1 MQEMASD
8 YGVEMVGISKRFGGI
23 HALNGVSFAVRPGE
37 VHALLGEN
45 GAGKSTLMKILSGAY
60 QRDAGEIRVGG
71 KKVEISSPRISRE
84 LGISVIYQE
93 LVLAPHLNVAEN
105 IFLGELRG
113 IVNRRRLRE
122 RSRELMCEVGFDID
136 PDTLVG
142 ALPLAYQQVV
152 EIAKAISHDVRVLV
166 LDEPTAVLAPQDA
179 RRLLEIVRGLARKGV
194 SLIYISHRLEE
205 IFEVADA
212 ITVLKD
218 GRTVG
223 TVSPKEI
230 DVHQLIDM
238 MVGRRVTTLF
248 PQTQRQI
255 AEPVLKVQNLR
266 SDPKVLDASFELR
279 AGEILGVAGLV
290 GSGRTEMARAIFGAD
305 RLQQGSVTLDN
316 QARTIRSPRDGVRA
330 GIGLVPEDRKGQ
342 GVVTSLPI
350 RQNTTMTVLKRL
362 TAWLDVIKR
371 KVERDMVSRLMSRLA
386 VKARDMDA
394 PVDSLSGGN
403 QQKVVLSKWFE
414 AGCRVIILDE
424 PTRGVDVG
432 AKAEIYRL
440 INELAAQGLGILLI
454 SSDLLEVIGMSDRI
468 LVMSYGRIAGELAKP
483 DFSEAN
489 IMRYALLGKP
499 QEQMAGA

>member
-1 MQEMASD
+1 
-8 YGVEMVGISKRFGGI
+8 MVNISKRFGGI

-60 QRDAGEIRVGG
+60 GRDAGEIRVGG
-71 KKVEISSPRISRE
+71 KKVEISSPRVSRD

-93 LVLAPHLNVAEN
+93 LVLAPHLSVAEN
-105 IFLGELRG
+105 IFLGELG
-113 IVNRRRLRE
+113 GLVNRRRLRE
-122 RSRELMCEVGFDID
+122 RSRELLRQIGFDLD

-142 ALPLAYQQVV
+142 DLPVAYQQVV
-152 EIAKAISHDVRVLV
+152 EIAKAISHDVKVLV

-179 RRLLEIVRGLARKGV
+179 RRLLDIVRKLSQKGV

-212 ITVLKD
+212 ITVIKD

-223 TVSPKEI
+223 TVSPKDI
-230 DVHQLIDM
+230 DVHGLIDM

-248 PQTQRQI
+248 PQTERKF
-255 AEPVLKVQNLR
+255 ADPVLRVQNLR
-266 SDPKVLDASFELR
+266 SAPKVLDASFELR

-290 GSGRTEMARAIFGAD
+290 GSGRTEMARAIYGAD
-305 RLQQGSVTLDN
+305 RAGGGSVTVGD
-316 QARTIRSPRDGVRA
+316 RTRLNRSPREGVLS

-350 RQNTTMTVLKRL
+350 RQNTTMPVLKRL
-362 TAWLDVIKR
+362 TAMFGVIKS
-371 KVERDMVSRLMSRLA
+371 KSERTMVGRLMGRLA

-440 INELAAQGLGILLI
+440 IDELAAQGLGILLI
-454 SSDLLEVIGMSDRI
+454 SSDLIEVIGMSDRI
-468 LVMSYGRIAGELAKP
+468 LVMSYGRVAGELAKA

-489 IMRYALLGKP
+489 IMRLALLGR
-499 QEQMAGA
+499 EQDQAVAVGT

>member
-1 MQEMASD
+1 MGD
-8 YGVEMVGISKRFGGI
+8 
-23 HALNGVSFAVRPGE
+23 
-37 VHALLGEN
+37 
-45 GAGKSTLMKILSGAY
+45 
-60 QRDAGEIRVGG
+60 
-71 KKVEISSPRISRE
+71 
-84 LGISVIYQE
+84 
-93 LVLAPHLNVAEN
+93 
-105 IFLGELRG
+105 
-113 IVNRRRLRE
+113 
-122 RSRELMCEVGFDID
+122 
-136 PDTLVG
+136 
-142 ALPLAYQQVV
+142 LPLAYQQVV

-218 GRTVG
+218 GGTVG

-230 DVHQLIDM
+230 DVHGLIDM

-255 AEPVLKVQNLR
+255 AEPILKVQNLR
-266 SDPKVLDASFELR
+266 AAPKVLDCSFELR
-279 AGEILGVAGLV
+279 AGEILLLAGLV

-305 RLQQGSVTLDN
+305 RIQQGSVALDN
-316 QARTIRSPRDGVRA
+316 QVRTIRSPRDGVRA

-342 GVVTSLPI
+342 GVVTSLSI

-362 TAWLDVIKR
+362 TAWLGVIKR
-371 KVERDMVSRLMSRLA
+371 KVERDMVGRLIGRLA

-440 INELAAQGLGILLI
+440 IDELAAQGLGILLI

-468 LVMSYGRIAGELAKP
+468 LVMSYGRIAGEIAKP

-489 IMRYALLGKP
+489 IMRYALLGKE
-499 QEQMAGA
+499 QEQTAALAGT

>member
-1 MQEMASD
+1 
-8 YGVEMVGISKRFGGI
+8 MVGISKRFGGI
-23 HALNGVSFAVRPGE
+23 HALDGVSFAVRRGE

-60 QRDAGEIRVGG
+60 GRDAGEIRVEGR
-71 KKVEISSPRISRE
+71 KVEISSPRVSRE

-93 LVLAPHLNVAEN
+93 LVLAPHLSVAEN
-105 IFLGELRG
+105 IFLGELGG

-122 RSRELMCEVGFDID
+122 RSRELLRDIGFDLD
-136 PDTLVG
+136 PDALVG
-142 ALPLAYQQVV
+142 DLPVAYQQVV
-152 EIAKAISHDVRVLV
+152 EIAKAISHDVKVLV

-179 RRLLEIVRGLARKGV
+179 RRLLEIVRNLSNKGV
-194 SLIYISHRLEE
+194 SVIYISHRLEE
-205 IFEVADA
+205 IFEVADS
-212 ITVLKD
+212 ITVIKD

-223 TVSPKEI
+223 TVLPKDI

-248 PQTQRQI
+248 PQTERKI
-255 AEPVLKVQNLR
+255 SEPVLRVQNLR
-266 SDPKVLDASFELR
+266 SAPKVLDASFELR

-305 RLQQGSVTLDN
+305 RATGGSVTLDN
-316 QARTIRSPRDGVRA
+316 RARNIRSPREGVRA

-350 RQNTTMTVLKRL
+350 RQNTTMPVLKRL
-362 TAWLDVIKR
+362 TALLGVIKR
-371 KVERDMVSRLMSRLA
+371 KSERDMVGRLMGRLA

-440 INELAAQGLGILLI
+440 IDELASQGLGILLI
-454 SSDLLEVIGMSDRI
+454 SSDLIEVIGMSDRI
-468 LVMSYGRIAGELAKP
+468 LVMSYGRVAGELAKE

-489 IMRYALLGKP
+489 IMRLALLGR
-499 QEQMAGA
+499 EQDQAGAAGI

>member
-1 MQEMASD
+1 
-8 YGVEMVGISKRFGGI
+8 MVDISKRFGGI
-23 HALNGVSFAVRPGE
+23 HALSGVSFAVRRGE

-60 QRDAGEIRVGG
+60 GRDAGEIRVGG
-71 KKVEISSPRISRE
+71 KKVEISSPRVSRE

-93 LVLAPHLNVAEN
+93 LVLAPHLSVAEN

-113 IVNRRRLRE
+113 LVNRRRLRE
-122 RSRELMCEVGFDID
+122 RSRALLRDIGFDLD
-136 PDTLVG
+136 PDALVG
-142 ALPLAYQQVV
+142 DLPVSYQQVV
-152 EIAKAISHDVRVLV
+152 EIAKAISHDVKILV

-179 RRLLEIVRGLARKGV
+179 RRLLEIVRNLARKGV
-194 SLIYISHRLEE
+194 SVVYISHRLEE

-212 ITVLKD
+212 ITVIKD

-223 TVSPKEI
+223 TVLPKDI
-230 DVHQLIDM
+230 DVHGLIDM

-248 PQTQRQI
+248 PQTQRKI
-255 AEPVLKVQNLR
+255 ADPVLRVQNLR
-266 SDPKVLDASFELR
+266 SAPKVLDASFDLR

-305 RLQQGSVTLDN
+305 RAEAGTVTLN
-316 QARTIRSPRDGVRA
+316 NRPQNIRSPREGVRA

-350 RQNTTMTVLKRL
+350 RQNTTMPVLKRL
-362 TAWLDVIKR
+362 TALLGIIRR
-371 KVERDMVSRLMSRLA
+371 KAERDMVGRLIGRLA

-440 INELAAQGLGILLI
+440 IDELAAQGLGILLI
-454 SSDLLEVIGMSDRI
+454 SSDLIEVLGMSDRI
-468 LVMSYGRIAGELAKP
+468 LVMSYGRVAGELAKP

-489 IMRYALLGKP
+489 IMRLALLVRE
-499 QEQMAGA
+499 QEQTVTVS